1 MRAKLHAKASALGLE
16 DAAYVRMLIFRDV
29 NGVAGALPG
38 SSQAVSTFRRAVTSA
53 VHELPA
59 IEEADA
65 PLEELVPEGE
75 PRAEDMEI
83 PADADGGLPT
93 SELEELLATSPGL
106 LDEMVAAS
114 GVAQPNELLAELARP
129 PARAAASSSYR
140 GQINNRG
147 RGIVPPGGPGSR
159 TRPLGVNDQI
169 VGGNTYGDGHGNV
182 LRDNMRH
189 FGFNGTRSR

>member
-1 MRAKLHAKASALGLE
+1 MGAVARFRQPHAAPPAARWVT
-16 DAAYVRMLIFRDV
+16 DAEVLQMAETGEI
-29 NGVAGALPG
+29 
-38 SSQAVSTFRRAVTSA
+38 T
-53 VHELPA
+53 
-59 IEEADA
+59 ADQVVLRGDGTV

-106 LDEMVAAS
+106 RDEMVAAS